1 MSIEQMIANLAETYA
16 DKLNQQVQKRVEDM
30 KNDDKSHYLLYQV
43 LKVTVEEGELIYI
56 YQNKGLFLYKY

>member
-43 LKVTVEEGELIYI
+43 LKVTVEEGELIDI
-56 YQNKGLFLYKY
+56 YQL